1 MPKFTSI
8 EKGKLLSERQFFTS
22 GNNKNCVEIHY
33 NPEAATLEYFQQH
46 IAGAVGNM
54 WRRQYEENMKANKEA
69 RHENV
74 KI

>member
-1 MPKFTSI
+1 MKCERLLNQLLMPKFPSI
-8 EKGKLLSERQFFTS
+8 EKGKPRQQYNS
-22 GNNKNCVEIHY
+22 LPLARKNSVQIHY

-54 WRRQYEENMKANKEA
+54 WANM
-69 RHENV
+69 R